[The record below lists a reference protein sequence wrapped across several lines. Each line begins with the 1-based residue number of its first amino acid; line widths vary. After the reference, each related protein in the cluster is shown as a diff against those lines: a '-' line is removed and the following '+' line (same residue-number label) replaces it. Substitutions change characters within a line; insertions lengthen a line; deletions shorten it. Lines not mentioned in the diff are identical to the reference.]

1 MTVGRLIAVNF
12 LIRVAAAASGQ
23 LFVFL
28 IAERLGDRVG
38 VGSFVVGLLAAS
50 FFITELLGA
59 PVAGGLADRIGQ
71 LRVLRAGPAFGAAS
85 AALATAAVAVGG
97 ASPALKAGPA
107 RSTRS

>member
-28 IAERLGDRVG
+28 IAERLGERVG

-50 FFITELLGA
+50 FFITELLDYRLGPQHGRRIA
-59 PVAGGLADRIGQ
+59 LSRSGGRD
-71 LRVLRAGPAFGAAS
+71 
-85 AALATAAVAVGG
+85 ALV
-97 ASPALKAGPA
+97 
-107 RSTRS
+107 R